1 MTARL
6 DGPLKVTG
14 QAKYGADNNFPGM
27 VYGYLVLSTIAHG
40 EVESMDVTA
49 AKSAPG
55 VLGVYTPFDKLELA
69 TPSSMLGETW
79 VPLQNR
85 EVAYYGQPI
94 GLVIAETFEQARDA
108 ASLVEVGYQA
118 KPAKT
123 SFEEGLADAEAAP
136 DREDLE
142 ILDADAGFE
151 SIADAFADSPVVVD
165 NTYSTATQN
174 HAAMEPHSAV
184 ALWEGGELT
193 LYTPNQGS
201 HMVAADVATALGVD
215 VSQVHVV
222 NPYVGGAF
230 GGKGKTST
238 PAFLAA
244 AASRALGRP
253 VKAVLTREQVFTV
266 TAGRAATR
274 QKVALGADREGRLI
288 AVQHDSWCTT
298 DSARSFVEPTSHGTS
313 LEWYATPNLAVSQRI
328 VPLNVPPTTFMRA
341 PGEAPGSFALES
353 AIDELAVELGIDPI
367 ELRKRN
373 NSTAPPGKDLQWS
386 SKHLDECFDIGA
398 QRFGWANR
406 SPQGRTEGDWQVGM
420 GVAVAMFPALRF
432 PATVGIELRADGTAV
447 VSTSGADPGTGLLT
461 VMSTIGAESLDLPED
476 RITPQLGDSALPP
489 GGLSGGSTATAS
501 VGTAIQLAGT
511 AAVDELTALA
521 SGPGAPFEDEE
532 VTYAHGELFAGGR
545 SMAFGDLLRELGRD
559 SVSVSGSSAP
569 GEELTKHS
577 FSSFGA
583 QFVEVKVHKW
593 TRETR
598 VSRMLGV
605 FDCGRIIND
614 KLATSQLQG
623 GMIWG
628 VSAAL
633 HEAME
638 VEGGGRLAN
647 GDFASYLLPV
657 NADIPEVDVEFVKYP
672 DTLHNSVGAKGLGEI
687 GTVGMAAAV
696 ANAVHNA
703 TGIRV
708 RHIPITIEDLLV
720 D

>member
-1 MTARL
+1 MTSRL

-14 QAKYGADNNFPGM
+14 QAKYGADNNLPGM
-27 VYGYLVLSTIAHG
+27 VYGYLVLSTTARG
-40 EVESMDVTA
+40 EIESMDVTA

-55 VLGVYTPFDKLELA
+55 VLAVYTPFDKVDLT

-85 EVAYYGQPI
+85 EVSYYGQPI
-94 GLVIAETFEQARDA
+94 GLVVADSFERARDA
-108 ASLVEVGYQA
+108 AALVETGYQEA
-118 KPAKT
+118 PAKT
-123 SFEEGLADAEAAP
+123 SFEDGIAEAEVAP

-142 ILDADAGFE
+142 ILDPDAGLE
-151 SIADAFADSPVVVD
+151 SIADAFEASPVVVD
-165 NTYSTATQN
+165 QTYATATQN

-184 ALWEGGELT
+184 AAWEGDELT
-193 LYTPNQGS
+193 LHTPNQGS

-215 VSQVHVV
+215 ASQVRVV

-238 PAFLAA
+238 PAFLASA
-244 AASRALGRP
+244 VSRALGRP
-253 VKAVLTREQVFTV
+253 VKVVLTREQVFTA
-266 TAGRAATR
+266 TAGRASTR
-274 QKVALGADREGRLI
+274 QRVALGADREGRLI
-288 AVQHDSWCTT
+288 AVRHDSWCST
-298 DSARSFVEPTSHGTS
+298 DAARSFVEPTSHGTS

-353 AIDELAVELGIDPI
+353 AIDELAIELEMDPI

-386 SKHLDECFDIGA
+386 SKHLDECFTVGS

-420 GVAVAMFPALRF
+420 GVAVAMFPALRS

-461 VMSTIGAESLDLPED
+461 VMSTIGAEALDLPEE

-501 VGTAIQLAGT
+501 VGTAIQLAGV

-521 SGPGAPFEDEE
+521 SGPGAPFEGKD
-532 VTYAHGELFAGGR
+532 VTYAHGELFADGETI
-545 SMAFGDLLRELGRD
+545 AFGDLLRRLGRE

-583 QFVEVKVHKW
+583 QFVEVKVHRW
-593 TRETR
+593 TREIR

-628 VSAAL
+628 LSAAL

-638 VEGGGRLAN
+638 VEGSGRVAN

-657 NADIPEVDVEFVKYP
+657 NADIGEVGVEFVKYP

-687 GTVGMAAAV
+687 GTVGVAAAV
-696 ANAVHNA
+696 ANAVCNA
-703 TGIRV
+703 TGVRV
-708 RHIPITIEDLLV
+708 RHIPITIENLLV

>member
-14 QAKYGADNNFPGM
+14 QAKYGADNNVPGT

-40 EVESMDVTA
+40 EIESMDVTE

-55 VLGVYTPFDKLELA
+55 VLAVYTPFDSLKLS
-69 TPSSMLGETW
+69 TPTSMLGETW
-79 VPLQNR
+79 VPLQDR
-85 EVAYYGQPI
+85 EVTYYGQPI
-94 GLVIAETFEQARDA
+94 GFVVAETFEQARDA
-108 ASLVEVGYQA
+108 AALVRTAYRA
-118 KPAKT
+118 RPAKT
-123 SFEEGLADAEAAP
+123 SFEAGLAEAERAP

-142 ILDADAGFE
+142 ILDEEAGMS
-151 SIADAFADSPVVVD
+151 SIAEAFEASAVVVD

-184 ALWEGGELT
+184 AVWEGEELT

-201 HMVAADVATALGVD
+201 HLLAADIAAALEVEA
-215 VSQVHVV
+215 SQVHVV

-230 GGKGKTST
+230 GGKGRTST

-244 AASRALGRP
+244 AAGRALGRP
-253 VKAVLTREQVFTV
+253 VKTTLTREQVFTA
-266 TAGRAATR
+266 TAGRAATQ
-274 QKVALGADREGRLI
+274 QKVALGADREGNLI
-288 AVQHDSWCTT
+288 AVRHDSWCTT
-298 DSARSFVEPTSHGTS
+298 DAARSFVEPTSHGTS

-328 VPLNVPPTTFMRA
+328 VPLNIPPTTFMRA

-353 AIDELAVELGIDPI
+353 AIDELAVELGMDPI

-386 SKHLDECFDIGA
+386 SKHLDECFDVGA

-406 SPQGRTEGDWQVGM
+406 TPQGRTEGDWQVGM

-432 PATVGIELRADGTAV
+432 PATVGITLRADETAV
-447 VSTSGADPGTGLLT
+447 VATAGADPGTGLLT
-461 VMSTIGAESLDLPED
+461 VMRHIGAESLDLPEE
-476 RITPQLGDSALPP
+476 RITPQLGDSSLPP

-521 SGPGAPFEDEE
+521 SGPGAPFEGKD
-532 VTYAHGELFAGGR
+532 VTYAHGELFADGETIT
-545 SMAFGDLLRELGRD
+545 FGELLRALGRD
-559 SVSVSGSSAP
+559 SVSVTGTSAP

-593 TRETR
+593 TREAR

-605 FDCGRIIND
+605 FDCGRIINE

-628 VSAAL
+628 ISAAL

-638 VEGGGRLAN
+638 VEDSGRLSN
-647 GDFASYLLPV
+647 GDFASYLVPV

-687 GTVGMAAAV
+687 GTVGVAAAV